1 MSDWLD
7 AEAHADR
14 AFELYERG
22 RWAEAES
29 ELRKAISLNPDQPE
43 WYFNLG
49 LTLEAAGRDREALSA
64 YERAIDL
71 LPDQPDPLVVA
82 GVVANRL
89 HRFEDAI
96 RWFEQALRLDPIHET
111 AYSHKIESHLR
122 LGDHDAAETTYYLA
136 QQALD
141 EPSAPCLAIM
151 AESLIQR
158 REFER
163 AAWCLK
169 EAMRQDPSVPRLRAR
184 LGSVYAALGK
194 PQRALQLYLR
204 DLRDDPGN
212 IDTLLDYGEL
222 LITFGR
228 LPEAGEK
235 FRRVLEIEPANVD
248 AHVRLGQVAMQ
259 AGRYEQAHLEFELVL
274 KLDPDYPQIRLDLA
288 ESLLRRNRRIDAQQY
303 LFEELELLHSD
314 GSERE
319 AEDAPRIPVFDGASS
334 MTDEN
339 PDLPRLGRLL
349 LEAELPTQAARVFE
363 RALNDCDW
371 SREPRHRPD
380 LLRKLALARFRAGER
395 AGGVI
400 ASRQVLRIEPDCI
413 DSIHNLSLA
422 AVEEGRLEVAAGWIS
437 RGLRINRH
445 DDGLRRLRTRL
456 WMAMIGRTIRR
467 LLPFRRAAHRNHKP
481 RAKSQ

>member
-1 MSDWLD
+1 MSDWFD

-22 RWAEAES
+22 RWAEAEA

-82 GVVANRL
+82 GTVANRL
-89 HRFEDAI
+89 NRFEDAV
-96 RWFEQALRLDPIHET
+96 RWFDEALRLDPKHES

-122 LGDHDAAETTYYLA
+122 LGDHEEAEATYYLA

-169 EAMRQDPSVPRLRAR
+169 EAMRHDPSAPRLRAR

-248 AHVRLGQVAMQ
+248 AHVRLGQVAMH

-288 ESLLRRNRRIDAQQY
+288 ESLLRRNRRIDAQQQ
-303 LFEELELLHSD
+303 LLEELELIHHD
-314 GSERE
+314 DAERE
-319 AEDAPRIPVFDGASS
+319 TEDAPRAAMFDGLTSITEA
-334 MTDEN
+334 N

-349 LEAELPTQAARVFE
+349 LEVGLPAQAARVYE
-363 RALNDCDW
+363 RALNDSDW
-371 SREPRHRPD
+371 TRNAQRRPE

-400 ASRQVLRIEPDCI
+400 ASRQVLRFEPDCI

-422 AVEEGRLEVAAGWIS
+422 AIEEERLEVAAGWIA
-437 RGLRINRH
+437 RGMRINRH

-456 WMAMIGRTIRR
+456 WMAMIGRAIRR
-467 LLPFRRAAHRNHKP
+467 ALPLRRTDKP
-481 RAKSQ
+481 TTNNQ